1 MLAFV
6 KYEDKY
12 KAILPITLVKAFK
25 PKGEEDFEKNKK
37 VQAYWRSEDG
47 NIQGYYPAFVHALA
61 GDLDTMRLKLKTLRE
76 PFPRT
81 IDVDRHEVPPR
92 KREESHTNRQLKRQR
107 QEAAN
112 ILQQSIIARSEEDDE
127 CQENG
132 QPNEPP
138 HAVVEELKKII
149 EKKDKEIKKLRKQLS
164 EASSLN
170 TRLTNVML
178 NKIEDAAATAERQEG
193 QVIAEFM
200 LPSSLDA
207 GSGLPVEMVEDVRD
221 LDMDVEATCLL
232 PSSGVSNCNA
242 SIGHDDNHFV
252 HSHDSL
258 SHCDEQQ
265 QPAAAK
271 PLASQARAM
280 APTDLYRVFD
290 GQVKIGQNTF
300 MALEKW
306 EHIMRNTS
314 DGKFCLELARHFWPT
329 AEAAKRSLTGQAC
342 RSLSTSIMKV
352 QATPEKVEM
361 MEGCLKQFV
370 AANKQPGKPEDV
382 RVKAVRRYLRGFFTE
397 AGRQGKRVRTFTKE

>member
-1 MLAFV
+1 MCSTWPLMFSLPSSRHCHAFV
-6 KYEDKY
+6 LYHH
-12 KAILPITLVKAFK
+12 LHSHTSHLLLVYLSAF
-25 PKGEEDFEKNKK
+25 PTNGQATFRKGSTWCMPGCHCRIYGAFHLGDF
-37 VQAYWRSEDG
+37 
-47 NIQGYYPAFVHALA
+47 
-61 GDLDTMRLKLKTLRE
+61 DTMRLKLKTLRE

-81 IDVDRHEVPPR
+81 IDVDRHEVHPR
-92 KREESHTNRQLKRQR
+92 KTEQ
-107 QEAAN
+107 
-112 ILQQSIIARSEEDDE
+112 
-127 CQENG
+127 NG
-132 QPNEPP
+132 QPKEPP
-138 HAVVEELKKII
+138 HSVVEEQKTII

-178 NKIEDAAATAERQEG
+178 NKIEVAAVTAERQEG

-207 GSGLPVEMVEDVRD
+207 GTGLPVEMVEDVRD

-232 PSSGVSNCNA
+232 PSSGVSDFNA

-265 QPAAAK
+265 QPATAK

-280 APTDLYRVFD
+280 APTAPTDLYRVFD
-290 GQVKIGQNTF
+290 GQVEIGQNTF

-342 RSLSTSIMKV
+342 RSLSTGIMKL

-361 MEGCLKQFV
+361 MERCLKQFL
-370 AANKQPGKPEDV
+370 AGNKQPGKPEDV

-397 AGRQGKRVRTFTKE
+397 AGRPRKRIRNTTKK

>member
-25 PKGEEDFEKNKK
+25 PKGEEDFERNKK

-47 NIQGYYPAFVHALA
+47 NIQGHYPAFVHALA

-76 PFPRT
+76 PFPIT

-92 KREESHTNRQLKRQR
+92 KREESHTNRQLKTQR

-112 ILQQSIIARSEEDDE
+112 ILQQSIIARSEEDNE

-138 HAVVEELKKII
+138 HAVAEELKKLLR
-149 EKKDKEIKKLRKQLS
+149 KKIKKSKKV
-164 EASSLN
+164 AS
-170 TRLTNVML
+170 
-178 NKIEDAAATAERQEG
+178 ATAERQEG

-207 GSGLPVEMVEDVRD
+207 GTGLPVEMVEDVRD

-232 PSSGVSNCNA
+232 PSSGVSDCNA

-258 SHCDEQQ
+258 SHC
-265 QPAAAK
+265 
-271 PLASQARAM
+271 
-280 APTDLYRVFD
+280 
-290 GQVKIGQNTF
+290 
-300 MALEKW
+300 
-306 EHIMRNTS
+306 
-314 DGKFCLELARHFWPT
+314 
-329 AEAAKRSLTGQAC
+329 
-342 RSLSTSIMKV
+342 
-352 QATPEKVEM
+352 
-361 MEGCLKQFV
+361 
-370 AANKQPGKPEDV
+370 
-382 RVKAVRRYLRGFFTE
+382 
-397 AGRQGKRVRTFTKE
+397 GKRFVPKLFLLYGRNDIAWYWKV

>member
-1 MLAFV
+1 
-6 KYEDKY
+6 
-12 KAILPITLVKAFK
+12 
-25 PKGEEDFEKNKK
+25 
-37 VQAYWRSEDG
+37 
-47 NIQGYYPAFVHALA
+47 
-61 GDLDTMRLKLKTLRE
+61 MRLKLKTLRE

-81 IDVDRHEVPPR
+81 IDVDRHEVHPR
-92 KREESHTNRQLKRQR
+92 KTEQ
-107 QEAAN
+107 
-112 ILQQSIIARSEEDDE
+112 
-127 CQENG
+127 NG
-132 QPNEPP
+132 QPKEPP
-138 HAVVEELKKII
+138 HSVVEEQKTII

-178 NKIEDAAATAERQEG
+178 NKIEVAAVTAERQEG

-207 GSGLPVEMVEDVRD
+207 GTGLPVEMVEDVRD

-232 PSSGVSNCNA
+232 PSSGVSDFNA

-265 QPAAAK
+265 QPATAK

-280 APTDLYRVFD
+280 APTAPTDLYRVFD
-290 GQVKIGQNTF
+290 GQVEIGQNTF

-342 RSLSTSIMKV
+342 RSLSTGIMKL

-361 MEGCLKQFV
+361 MESKQLAHYRKHYCV
-370 AANKQPGKPEDV
+370 AMHVVSLFNVSGTAGLTPAHRPPNLAQGTLRCALFAAFLAKTS
-382 RVKAVRRYLRGFFTE
+382 RLVRRSHLVPTLSQHIH
-397 AGRQGKRVRTFTKE
+397 AL